1 MGFSQFLLQKRLL
14 CIDSVNG
21 GSWTKN
27 KQKEKKKKICCH
39 AIKIIVGRSKRP
51 ATKNTTIF
59 FQHHNKRSA
68 HISYFGRAV
77 ARHTGNF
84 VPNSFQIDSINSCR
98 TSKKLLFW
106 VKIVKIIYSSI
117 LKPIKGKLGLI
128 LIYNSNIYIMGQV

>member
-1 MGFSQFLLQKRLL
+1 MGGPEQK
-14 CIDSVNG
+14 
-21 GSWTKN
+21 TN
-27 KQKEKKKKICCH
+27 KKKRKKKICCH
-39 AIKIIVGRSKRP
+39 AIKIIVGSSKRP

-98 TSKKLLFW
+98 TSKKLLF
-106 VKIVKIIYSSI
+106 
-117 LKPIKGKLGLI
+117 
-128 LIYNSNIYIMGQV
+128 